1 LPRGGQHTSK
11 LNVPEAL
18 SKFQRPILAARDQR
32 NVRATGVPAG
42 ERPLGFAV
50 SNEVKAR
57 EHVLPVDYLFAPDF
71 QFQSPDAI
79 FSTQRRRERKA
90 QRGRK
95 KDIQVARP
103 CRTETK

>member
-11 LNVPEAL
+11 LNVPKAL
-18 SKFQRPILAARDQR
+18 SKFHRPILA
-32 NVRATGVPAG
+32 
-42 ERPLGFAV
+42 
-50 SNEVKAR
+50 SR

-95 KDIQVARP
+95 KEIQVARP